1 MSKKDKTFVILEK
14 IIEEKG
20 VLVADGEKYF
30 VEKGE
35 IGTFLIRKSNGERL
49 KKEIIS
55 ASKCDEDTILI
66 DFKNSIN
73 EKKEYMYFSLEKN
86 TAKNKDVLSPTLLAE
101 KLLEK
106 FDLLKLEAFSF
117 FLKNI
122 SKKGVFS
129 KTQDENTLSFLANK
143 EHRLFDNESVFV
155 KVQSGEIVLFE
166 KNRWSKKEK
175 NIFKI
180 REHSLI
186 DAKRE
191 FEVLKGE
198 IRGYGN
204 IKGSV
209 SYSQRLLIAE
219 AVNAVFFRNTFL
231 ENKISF
237 NSLSCIPLSANHL
250 LKKART
256 MTEYCSLFFGDIP
269 YSLDNCSLDTAFSFA
284 YYLKRFEEEDKIIFY
299 DFLKK
304 FRKNIENTRMERVLM
319 LNTCNYNNPFRKNAN
334 CLSFLE
340 MGVAI
345 TFFETLFPKYRS
357 TSIVSDYL
365 AFCEYKKCKISIK
378 GFKKYSE
385 EI

>member
-66 DFKNSIN
+66 DFKNLIN
-73 EKKEYMYFSLEKN
+73 GKKEYMYFSIEK
-86 TAKNKDVLSPTLLAE
+86 KELKDKIDPTLLAE
-101 KLLEK
+101 RLFEK
-106 FDLLKLEAFSF
+106 FDLLKSETFIF

-129 KTQDENTLSFLANK
+129 KTQDENMLSFLANK
-143 EHRLFDNESVFV
+143 EYSLFDRECVFI
-155 KVQSGEIVLFE
+155 KVQSNEIVLFE
-166 KNRWSKKEK
+166 KNKWSKKEK

-180 REHSLI
+180 REGSLV
-186 DAKRE
+186 DVKKG
-191 FEVLKGE
+191 FEVLEGE
-198 IRGYGN
+198 IRRYGN
-204 IKGSV
+204 VKGSI

-237 NSLSCIPLSANHL
+237 NSLSCIPLSAKYL
-250 LKKART
+250 LKRART

-269 YSLDNCSLDTAFSFA
+269 YSLDDYSLETAFSFA
-284 YYLKRFEEEDKIIFY
+284 YYLKRFEEKDKITFY

-304 FRKNIENTRMERVLM
+304 FRKIIENTRMERIFM
-319 LNTCNYNNPFRKNAN
+319 TNICSYNNPFRKNAN

-345 TFFETLFPKYRS
+345 TFFETLFPQYRN
-357 TSIVSDYL
+357 TSVASSYL
-365 AFCEYKKCKISIK
+365 AFCEYKKCKISIE
-378 GFKKYSE
+378 GFKKYIKE
-385 EI
+385 M